1 MLKKDSKTNELI
13 IEWWQNIYQSLRI
26 KAKVNQE
33 YPQPSLLSTNAKSVQ
48 RAEEFRRLM
57 VEHLSINEDQSQR

>member
-33 YPQPSLLSTNAKSVQ
+33 YPQPSLLSTNAKS
-48 RAEEFRRLM
+48 ERRGNS
-57 VEHLSINEDQSQR
+57 VG